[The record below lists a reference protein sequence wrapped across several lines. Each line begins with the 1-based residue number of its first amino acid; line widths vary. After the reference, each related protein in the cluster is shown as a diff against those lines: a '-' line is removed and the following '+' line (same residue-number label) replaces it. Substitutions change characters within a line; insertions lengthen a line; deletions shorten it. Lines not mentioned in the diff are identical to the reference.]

1 MGDWWT
7 HGRIYG
13 DQAHFTEP
21 DDQHNEVIIYWG
33 SNSYVSHQFP
43 NAKRICR
50 GFSQHPDKMVIAVDP
65 RVSETARMADMHIR
79 PRIGSDSL
87 YLRALI
93 AVIVQ
98 NGWENKEFINAH
110 ATGWAQAL
118 RWFVNFDIDAA
129 LEVCQVSRAQ
139 TEEFARILTTKKWGM
154 HRDLGIYFGRHSTTS
169 SYLAV
174 LLQVTA
180 LNLIV
185 YAVAV
190 GSIAAVGE
198 TIPWKELNLLHL
210 AYYLMQLVLVG
221 ICFGLSAFLR
231 GGSVGLGIGIA
242 VGLYFLNL
250 IANITEKAAVLK
262 HFTPFGFCD
271 GAEIVSS
278 GTLEAGW
285 IAVGLAVG
293 AACVLAAFLYYPRKD
308 IHT

>member
-1 MGDWWT
+1 
-7 HGRIYG
+7 
-13 DQAHFTEP
+13 
-21 DDQHNEVIIYWG
+21 
-33 SNSYVSHQFP
+33 
-43 NAKRICR
+43 
-50 GFSQHPDKMVIAVDP
+50 
-65 RVSETARMADMHIR
+65 MAAEK
-79 PRIGSDSL
+79 L
-87 YLRALI
+87 
-93 AVIVQ
+93 
-98 NGWENKEFINAH
+98 
-110 ATGWAQAL
+110 
-118 RWFVNFDIDAA
+118 
-129 LEVCQVSRAQ
+129 
-139 TEEFARILTTKKWGM
+139 
-154 HRDLGIYFGRHSTTS
+154 
-169 SYLAV
+169 LAV